1 MRRSDLA
8 PRTIGFD
15 HERFEWELFDNGK
28 VLSSLERTSVDSD
41 EEAEVDQL
49 ECFFECAGE
58 GVDNTAYR
66 RRVRA
71 ENRDEVGVAVSR
83 VEKEREVVF
92 RCES

>member
-1 MRRSDLA
+1 VRRSDLA
-8 PRTIGFD
+8 PRAIGFN
-15 HERFEWELFDNGK
+15 HERFKWELFDNGK

-49 ECFFECAGE
+49 ESFFECTGK
-58 GVDNTAYR
+58 GMDNTTYR

-83 VEKEREVVF
+83 VEEEREVVF